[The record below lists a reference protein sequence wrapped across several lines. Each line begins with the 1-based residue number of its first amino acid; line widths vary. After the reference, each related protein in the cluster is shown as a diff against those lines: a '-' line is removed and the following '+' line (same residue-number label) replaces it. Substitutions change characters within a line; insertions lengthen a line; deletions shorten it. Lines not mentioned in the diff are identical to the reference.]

1 MLTSLL
7 MIMRRW
13 KRRARAR
20 GRKIPS
26 IFLLVILPVWLVPI
40 ISAYFTVSN
49 SSAADSRPIYEEIY
63 SVTGD
68 LTGSITKI
76 DYAIYES
83 LFRSGTQEKDIFF
96 LDVQPRHKKGYVWD
110 FTELYIKCSDIY
122 SALNLQNIIIY
133 ELASLGPK
141 VGLRKEK
148 ASDGTIICHIFAN
161 DLYTHRIILRF
172 DGHKQAGGAARPKI
186 AIIIDDLGYDSNI
199 AFSFTKLDLL
209 LSYSVLPSAPFSGI
223 VAREANK
230 EGCEILLHLPM
241 EPKKYP
247 SVNPGPGAL
256 LLSMDAEEIRR
267 ILDQDLKEI
276 PEARGVSNHMGSSFT
291 EDHEKMLIVLTEL
304 KKKNL
309 YFIDSR
315 TSSNSVGFSMA
326 RKIGLL
332 AAKRSV
338 FLDNDP
344 GPRAIRMQMERLLN
358 MAKHRGTAIGIG
370 HPYKE
375 TLKILKKYYSILKT
389 EYRLVRVSELVS

>member
-1 MLTSLL
+1 VLEVEKYHPHLFWL
-7 MIMRRW
+7 YCLP
-13 KRRARAR
+13 
-20 GRKIPS
+20 GL
-26 IFLLVILPVWLVPI
+26 FLFFF
-40 ISAYFTVSN
+40 ISAYFTISN

-63 SVTGD
+63 SITDD

-96 LDVQPRHKKGYVWD
+96 LDVQPRHKNGYVWD
-110 FTELYIKCSDIY
+110 FTELHINCNDIH
-122 SALNLQNIIIY
+122 SALDLQKIIVC

-141 VGLRKEK
+141 IGLRKEK
-148 ASDGTIICHIFAN
+148 TSDGTIICHIFAN
-161 DLYTHRIILRF
+161 DLYTHKITLRF
-172 DGHKQAGGAARPKI
+172 DGYKPAGGAVRPKI
-186 AIIIDDLGYDSNI
+186 AIIIDDLGYNSDI
-199 AFSFTKLDLL
+199 AFSFIQLDLL
-209 LSYSVLPSAPFSGI
+209 LSFSVLPSAPFTGI

-241 EPKKYP
+241 EPRKYP

-256 LLSMDAEEIRR
+256 LLSMDEEEIRR

-291 EDHEKMLIVLTEL
+291 EDHDKMLIVLTEL
-304 KKKNL
+304 KKRNL
-309 YFIDSR
+309 YFMDSR
-315 TSSNSVGFSMA
+315 TSRNTVGFGLA

-358 MAKHRGTAIGIG
+358 MARHKGAAIGIG

-375 TLKILKKYYSILKT
+375 TLTMLKEYCSILKK
-389 EYRLVRVSELVS
+389 EYRLVRVSELVN